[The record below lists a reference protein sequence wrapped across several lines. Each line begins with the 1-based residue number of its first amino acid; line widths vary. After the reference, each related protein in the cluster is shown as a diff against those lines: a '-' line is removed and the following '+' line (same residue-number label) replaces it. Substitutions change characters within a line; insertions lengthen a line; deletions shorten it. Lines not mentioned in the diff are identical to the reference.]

1 MNLART
7 ISIRATYVIGF
18 RAVPVRPSG
27 VLVEWGR
34 AYFPWA
40 PTTRTHIICS
50 KLIMVDP
57 MRESKGADPSCAH
70 KYFPEY
76 TP

>member
-7 ISIRATYVIGF
+7 ISIRATHVIGF
-18 RAVPVRPSG
+18 RTVHTCMGAVLIEG
-27 VLVEWGR
+27 ER
-34 AYFPWA
+34 AYFHWA
-40 PTTRTHIICS
+40 PATRTRIICS
-50 KLIMVDP
+50 KLFMVDP
-57 MRESKGADPSCAH
+57 MRELEGVNPSCAH

>member
-7 ISIRATYVIGF
+7 ISIRAICVIGF
-18 RAVPVRPSG
+18 RTVHTCMGAVLIEG
-27 VLVEWGR
+27 ER

-40 PTTRTHIICS
+40 LAARTRIICS
-50 KLIMVDP
+50 KLFMVDP
-57 MRESKGADPSCAH
+57 MRELEGASPSCAH

>member
-7 ISIRATYVIGF
+7 ISIRATHVIGF
-18 RAVPVRPSG
+18 KTVPVCPSG
-27 VLVEWGR
+27 VLVEGER

-40 PTTRTHIICS
+40 PTTRTRIICS
-50 KLIMVDP
+50 KLFMIDP
-57 MRESKGADPSCAH
+57 MRESGGANPSYAH

>member
-7 ISIRATYVIGF
+7 ISIRATYVIGLKTVHTCMG
-18 RAVPVRPSG
+18 AVQIQD
-27 VLVEWGR
+27 ER
-34 AYFPWA
+34 AYFHWA
-40 PTTRTHIICS
+40 PVTRTHIICS

>member
-7 ISIRATYVIGF
+7 ISIRATYVIRFKTVPTCMG
-18 RAVPVRPSG
+18 AVQIENEAV
-27 VLVEWGR
+27 
-34 AYFPWA
+34 YFPWG
-40 PTTRTHIICS
+40 PITGTIIICS
-50 KLIMVDP
+50 ELRMVDP
-57 MRESKGADPSCAH
+57 MREYGGICTAYAH